1 MLKQNSKIKITT
13 GGEATILEE
22 LGSGGQ
28 GTVYKVRF
36 NNKEYALKWYH
47 KAEKPEFYEN
57 LKHNIGN
64 GAPSSAFLWPLFL
77 TEKDKDG
84 CFGYLMELRNPSYK
98 EFGDFLLAKVHFK
111 TVAAMIE
118 AAIKIC
124 VGFRKLHNKG
134 YSYQDLNDG
143 NFFINP
149 ENGDVLLGRV
159 QEF

>member
-111 TVAAMIE
+111 TVAAMI
-118 AAIKIC
+118 
-124 VGFRKLHNKG
+124 
-134 YSYQDLNDG
+134 
-143 NFFINP
+143 
-149 ENGDVLLGRV
+149 
-159 QEF
+159 